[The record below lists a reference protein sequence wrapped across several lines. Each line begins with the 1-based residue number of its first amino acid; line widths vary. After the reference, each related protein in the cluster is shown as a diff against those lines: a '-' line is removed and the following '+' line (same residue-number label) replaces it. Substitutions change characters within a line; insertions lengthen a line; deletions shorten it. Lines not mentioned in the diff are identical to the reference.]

1 MVERGWSRPF
11 RVHVW
16 GDLACF
22 TRPEMKVE
30 RVSYPVM
37 TPSAARGVLEAILW
51 KREMK
56 WQVDRIDR
64 LKPARFVQV
73 RRNEVA
79 LKASVDRSEI
89 RSDDPNVRQQRA
101 ALMLRDVAYVIH
113 ARLALTDK
121 AGPDDPLAKY
131 VAMFDRRAR
140 AGQCFQ
146 RPCLGCREL
155 AADFRLLAENE
166 PDPAPEAEAA
176 ADEDLGWIFH
186 HLDRRTRPPVPRFF
200 HARIEAGQM
209 AVPSPESLEL
219 RA

>member
-1 MVERGWSRPF
+1 MHERGWSRPF
-11 RVHVW
+11 RLRVW

-37 TPSAARGVLEAILW
+37 TPSSARGVLEAILW
-51 KREMK
+51 KPEITWRVE
-56 WQVDRIDR
+56 RIDR
-64 LKPARFVQV
+64 LKPPRFVQV

-79 LKASVDRSEI
+79 LKASIDRDAI
-89 RSDDPNVRQQRA
+89 LVQDVRQQRA

-121 AGPDDPLAKY
+121 AGPEDPLAKY

-155 AADFRLLAENE
+155 AADFRLLAEGE
-166 PDPAPEAEAA
+166 PDPIPDAEAA
-176 ADEDLGWIFH
+176 GDEDLGWVFH
-186 HLDRRTRPPVPRFF
+186 HLDRRTRPTVPRFF
-200 HARIEAGQM
+200 HARVEAGRM
-209 AVPSPESLEL
+209 TVPAPESLEL